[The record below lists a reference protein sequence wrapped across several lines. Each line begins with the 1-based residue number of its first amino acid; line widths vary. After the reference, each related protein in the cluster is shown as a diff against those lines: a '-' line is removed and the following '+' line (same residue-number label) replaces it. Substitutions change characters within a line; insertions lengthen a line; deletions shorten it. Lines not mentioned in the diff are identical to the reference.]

1 MEPKDTT
8 VPTTSSHDEV
18 PEGIRRARA
27 AFIRDF
33 PTLMANRRTRGKYV
47 CYHKEDCVA
56 VTKNYRA
63 MIDEVIKKNIP
74 ENASL
79 IFQVTPGE
87 DRAEQLIA
95 DEADIDLI

>member
-8 VPTTSSHDEV
+8 VPSTSSHDEV

-33 PTLMANRRTRGKYV
+33 PALIANRRTRGKYV
-47 CYHKEDCVA
+47 CYHNEECVA
-56 VTKNYRA
+56 VNSDYLA
-63 MIDEVIKKNIP
+63 MIRELNARNIP

-79 IFQVTPGE
+79 IIQVTSDAG
-87 DRAEQLIA
+87 REQQFFA
-95 DEADIDLI
+95 DEGEIDPD

>member
-1 MEPKDTT
+1 MEPKNTE
-8 VPTTSSHDEV
+8 VPASSLDEV

-33 PTLMANRRTRGKYV
+33 PALIANRRTRGKYV
-47 CYHKEDCVA
+47 CYHNEECVA

-63 MIDEVIKKNIP
+63 MIDEVNRKNIP

-79 IFQVTPGE
+79 ILQVTPGE
-87 DRAEQLIA
+87 DREQQLIA
-95 DEADIDLI
+95 DEADIDQF